1 MKKDLGSPRKQ
12 DKHSVHAG
20 NVYKLDKYVSLTR
33 RENPANTEDEYL
45 SRLTLRIAAVTASSF
60 LMVSCGS
67 GSQSANPAPPSSQGI
82 LNGQTHATA
91 TSHWV
96 ATSCGVQV
104 ELTADGKAWTVV
116 IDTSGTT
123 SSGAE
128 TWTAGASSS
137 SISIGPGTGQGGF
150 FWVSA
155 LTNIKGTTA
164 SEAFS
169 ADVTVGDSTNTHQDL
184 GTCSF
189 TLQTGPLS

>member
-1 MKKDLGSPRKQ
+1 VQTS
-12 DKHSVHAG
+12 
-20 NVYKLDKYVSLTR
+20 
-33 RENPANTEDEYL
+33 ANMEEPDSL
-45 SRLTLRIAAVTASSF
+45 SRQTLRIVAVMAASSF
-60 LMVSCGS
+60 LMASCGGS
-67 GSQSANPAPPSSQGI
+67 SQSMTTTPPSSQGI

-91 TSHWV
+91 TSHWA

-104 ELTADGKAWTVV
+104 ELTADGNAWTVV

-123 SSGAE
+123 SSGSE
-128 TWTAGASSS
+128 TWTVGASSS
-137 SISIGPGTGQGGF
+137 SITLGPGSGLGGF

-155 LTNIKGTTA
+155 LTSIKGTTA

-169 ADVTVGDSTNTHQDL
+169 ADVTVGEGGTGTHQDL

>member
-1 MKKDLGSPRKQ
+1 MEESILESLNPTNRCGDNGKLVFDEFVWRWQP
-12 DKHSVHAG
+12 KHDSDSTQFSGHPERP
-20 NVYKLDKYVSLTR
+20 NTR
-33 RENPANTEDEYL
+33 N
-45 SRLTLRIAAVTASSF
+45 
-60 LMVSCGS
+60 
-67 GSQSANPAPPSSQGI
+67 
-82 LNGQTHATA
+82 ATG
-91 TSHWV
+91 HWV

-128 TWTAGASSS
+128 TWTAGTSSS
-137 SISIGPGTGQGGF
+137 SISIGPGSGQGGF

>member
-1 MKKDLGSPRKQ
+1 MNTKQ
-12 DKHSVHAG
+12 TERSDVRDSIVATA
-20 NVYKLDKYVSLTR
+20 VSYEQINL
-33 RENPANTEDEYL
+33 PCL
-45 SRLTLRIAAVTASSF
+45 ASE
-60 LMVSCGS
+60 
-67 GSQSANPAPPSSQGI
+67 PPPPSSQGI
-82 LNGQTHATA
+82 LNGATHAAA

-104 ELTADGKAWTVV
+104 ELTADGNAWTVV
-116 IDTSGTT
+116 VDTSGTT

-128 TWTAGASSS
+128 KWTSGTSAN
-137 SISIGPGTGQGGF
+137 SINIGPGSGQGGF

-155 LTNIKGTTA
+155 LTNIKGTTV

-169 ADVTVGDSTNTHQDL
+169 ADVTVGDGTNTHQDL

>member
-1 MKKDLGSPRKQ
+1 M
-12 DKHSVHAG
+12 
-20 NVYKLDKYVSLTR
+20 
-33 RENPANTEDEYL
+33 
-45 SRLTLRIAAVTASSF
+45 SRQILRIAAVIIASSF
-60 LMVSCGS
+60 FMVSCGS
-67 GSQSANPAPPSSQGI
+67 SSQSATPTPPSSQGI
-82 LNGQTHATA
+82 LNGETHATA

-96 ATSCGVQV
+96 AASCGVQA

-116 IDTSGTT
+116 IDTFGRT

-128 TWTAGASSS
+128 TWTIGASSS
-137 SISIGPGTGQGGF
+137 SFTIGPGSGLGGF
-150 FWVSA
+150 FWISA

-164 SEAFS
+164 SQAFS